1 MNGGKSIFAK
11 AMGWIGL
18 FGAGDAVAETSYT
31 AAQRAETVALQE
43 RELRSLRL
51 VVRAGGYA
59 AERNQILAE
68 RGAKG
73 DETIFSTAFAPGLEL
88 IIVADSS
95 STSRPWMQHHLNR
108 YQVSQKEIME
118 LGRKQVLAILPSLPS
133 KEDVAGGVVM
143 IPKTDHLASLMFA
156 DGWDDLDRALDGNL
170 VVAVPSDD
178 VLIVADGTRPEILAK
193 LPGFVKRQY
202 AEAHRAVSHL
212 LYRRKDGRWIA
223 AD

>member
-11 AMGWIGL
+11 VVGWIGL
-18 FGAGDAVAETSYT
+18 FGAGDTVVETSYT
-31 AAQRAETVALQE
+31 AAQGAETVALQE

-51 VVRAGGYA
+51 VIRAAGYA

-73 DETIFSTAFAPGLEL
+73 DEAIFSTAFASGLEL
-88 IIVADSS
+88 IIVADDP
-95 STSRPWMQHHLNR
+95 STSRPWMQHHLNL

-133 KEDVAGGVVM
+133 KEDVVGGVVM
-143 IPKTDHLASLMFA
+143 IPKTDHLASLMLA

-193 LPGFVKRQY
+193 LPGFVNHQY